1 MLLKLLQRL
10 FFLGNLNLIFMGV
23 AMDLDERNG
32 EYFKMIAALKSA
44 DK

>member
-10 FFLGNLNLIFMGV
+10 FFFGNLSLIPMSV
-23 AMDLDERNG
+23 VMDFDERNG